1 MSILTET
8 KNLSIAFIGL
18 GNMGLPI
25 ATNLVKAGFQ
35 VRAYN
40 RSPEKTKALADLAA
54 TIHAT
59 PQQAAEGADVVI
71 TMLSDDAAVTE
82 VSEKIL
88 PLMKPGSIHL
98 SMSTIA
104 PATSEALHHSHQRR
118 NVGYVASPVMGRPPA
133 AAARQLFILLSGEAA
148 AKEKVKPVLE
158 AISQRTFD
166 FGALPSAAHSVKVM
180 LNFMIFTIIE
190 LLSEVMLLAEKSD
203 IDKNILLETITGTVF
218 GAPVFKNYGALVV
231 QEQDNPNGFATRLA
245 NKDLR
250 LAQEAASKLAV
261 QLPLADLIRD
271 HFEEVIASGDGQ
283 KDVSTLITHLRRK
296 LIR

>member
-1 MSILTET
+1 MSILHE
-8 KNLSIAFIGL
+8 KNNLTITIIGL

-25 ATNLVKAGFQ
+25 ATNLVKAGFP
-35 VRAYN
+35 VKAYN
-40 RSPEKTKALADLAA
+40 RNPEKTRELADLGAE
-54 TIHAT
+54 IYPT
-59 PQQAAEGADVVI
+59 PQQAVADADVVI
-71 TMLSDDAAVTE
+71 TMLSDDSAVTE

-88 PLMKPGSIHL
+88 PAMKTGSIHL

-104 PATSEALHHSHQRR
+104 PATADALHLSHQQH
-118 NVGYVASPVMGRPPA
+118 NVRYVGSPVMGRPPA
-133 AAARQLFILLSGEAA
+133 AAAKQLFILLSGEAA
-148 AKEKVKPVLE
+148 AKEKIKPVLD

-166 FGALPSAAHSVKVM
+166 FGDQPSAAHAVKVM
-180 LNFMIFTIIE
+180 LNFMIFTIVE
-190 LLSEVMLLAEKSD
+190 LLSEVMLLAEKSN
-203 IDKNILLETITGTVF
+203 IDKNILLETMTGTVF

-271 HFEEVIASGDGQ
+271 HFEEVIAAGGGQ
-283 KDVSTLITHLRRK
+283 KDVSVLITHLRRK
-296 LIR
+296 LIG